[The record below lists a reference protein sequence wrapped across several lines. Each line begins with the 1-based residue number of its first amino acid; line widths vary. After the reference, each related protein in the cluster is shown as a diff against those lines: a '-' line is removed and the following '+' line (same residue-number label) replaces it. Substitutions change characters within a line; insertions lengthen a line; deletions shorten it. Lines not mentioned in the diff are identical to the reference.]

1 MAVTFN
7 PIGGSSITIGGTSG
21 TGPFPKYS
29 INTERVESGDGTL
42 IDLIYNISVT
52 GQIIATGDITSPGVR
67 QNNLMGQ
74 MIAKL
79 ALMENEV
86 PIGKLEIVS
95 YGGLAD
101 DFAFNDAVLTGVEYA
116 DQDDSGSVQYQDYTF
131 TFSAHKREGIKQGN
145 TYSLTTAEE
154 TWEIAENSERTF
166 ESSTLSGTPLKTFTI
181 THTVNATGYIKSL
194 DTSYQKSAWSEAK
207 DWVLSRL
214 VDNPDETITN
224 DMADKGRFTDFIPI
238 YMGANADDFID
249 LGTEEYY
256 NHNRVATSDLSG
268 GSYSV
273 TETWFVSKESVTH
286 DVEINYDLNEEQVA
300 SVVVNGTISGL
311 STSSFSSKQENKVT
325 QAEAVLNSVLG
336 QAYTLASGFYNTVKE
351 TGAGTLTN
359 NVLSKSV
366 AKSPVAGTITY
377 TVNFSDK
384 EKDNDDTITETLT
397 VTDDNEDRSV
407 QTVAIIAIIGKADG
421 PIFQDMGT
429 TPERKRSVSVDW
441 TMKKDKRDEKPSS
454 AALTAANEYKPTGAY
469 QLSKTESW
477 TKATG
482 AYTLNIDWSY

>member
-7 PIGGSSITIGGTSG
+7 PIGGSSLTIGGTSG

-29 INTERVESGDGTL
+29 INVERVETGDGTL

-52 GQIIATGDITSPGVR
+52 GQIIASGDITTPGAR
-67 QNNLMGQ
+67 QNNLMSQ

-79 ALMENEV
+79 AIAENEV
-86 PIGKLEIVS
+86 PVGRLEIVS

-101 DFAFNDAVLTGVEYA
+101 DLTFTDAVLVGIEYA

-131 TFSAHKREGIKQGN
+131 TFSAHKRDGKIGN
-145 TYSLTTAEE
+145 SYSLTTAEE
-154 TWEIAENSERTF
+154 SWEIAENSERTF
-166 ESSTLSGTPLKTFTI
+166 ESNTLSNTPLKTFTI

-194 DTSYQKSAWSEAK
+194 DTAYQKSAWSEAK

-214 VDNPDETITN
+214 VDSPDETIAN
-224 DMADKGRFTDFIPI
+224 DMADKDRFTDFIPI
-238 YMGANADDFID
+238 YMGANSDDFID
-249 LGTEEYY
+249 LNTEEYY
-256 NHNRVATSDLSG
+256 NHNRVATSDLAG

-300 SVVVNGTISGL
+300 SVVVSGTISGL
-311 STSSFSSKQENKVT
+311 SSSTFRSKEENKVT
-325 QAEAVLNSVLG
+325 QAEAVLNTVLD
-336 QAYTLASGFYNTVKE
+336 QAYTLASAFYNTVKE
-351 TGAGTLTN
+351 SGAGSLTN

-429 TPERKRSVSVDW
+429 TPERKRSVAIDW
-441 TMKKDKRDEKPSS
+441 TMKKDKRDEKPSV
-454 AALTAANEYKPTGAY
+454 AALTAANAYKPTGAY